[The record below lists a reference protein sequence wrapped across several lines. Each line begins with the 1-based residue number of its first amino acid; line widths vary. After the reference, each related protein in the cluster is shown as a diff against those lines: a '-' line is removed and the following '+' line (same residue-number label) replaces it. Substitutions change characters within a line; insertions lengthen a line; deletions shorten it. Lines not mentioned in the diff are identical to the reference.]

1 MKKLLLVV
9 LLVLCGTGLVFAD
22 FEGTFGFIGGFGP
35 AAEVGLNLQLGYMSP
50 AAGGGNGFRWG
61 LLADL
66 GLGFRYNSLKP
77 LGTYT
82 EYSDYYYEYRE
93 LDYTIDGMGYNLG
106 LLAEFY
112 FLPFMGVSVG
122 GGVAPGARPGIADTP
137 FTPYIRAEVPFLL
150 GWAKLGIGFDYL
162 LWNNDEVP
170 AGITLPPGYRVNLFL
185 RFRGEAAAALLRVW
199 FG

>member
-9 LLVLCGTGLVFAD
+9 LLALCETGLVFAD
-22 FEGTFGFIGGFGP
+22 FEGAFGFIGGLGP

-50 AAGGGNGFRWG
+50 TADEGNGFRWG

-66 GLGFRYNSLKP
+66 GIGYRYGIGS
-77 LGTYT
+77 LGTY
-82 EYSDYYYEYRE
+82 SDFDLYNEVRE
-93 LDYTIDGMGYNLG
+93 LEYKISPLGYNLG

-122 GGVAPGARPGIADTP
+122 GGVASGVNSE

-150 GWAKLGIGFDYL
+150 GWAKLGLGFDYI
-162 LWNNDEVP
+162 LWKDDEVP
-170 AGITLPPGYRVNLFL
+170 AGITLPPGYRINLFI
-185 RFRGEAAAALLRVW
+185 RFRGEAGAALLRMW